1 MKRVLSAMLA
11 WLFFLVPL
19 TAAAADGYTTANL
32 NLRAGPD
39 PQYPAVMMLPIGTP
53 VSIQGC
59 LDQWSWCDVIVG
71 PNRGWVAGQYLQ
83 YVYQGQRVYVP
94 DYGPRIGI
102 PIVTFSLGLY
112 WDSYYRSRPWYGQRS
127 TWINRRIVARPPP
140 PRPAR
145 PPSSRPP
152 VNQQRPTRPPATRPA
167 SRPNPPG
174 GGNTARPSSRP
185 NPDANPSH
193 PTPAQRP
200 QPNNRRSNDKEGGRG

>member
-1 MKRVLSAMLA
+1 MLT

-19 TAAAADGYTTANL
+19 AATAADGYTTVNL

-39 PQYPAVMMLPIGTP
+39 LQYPAVTVVPVGTL

-94 DYGPRIGI
+94 AYGTRIGI

-112 WDSYYRSRPWYGQRS
+112 WDNYYRSRPWYGQRN
-127 TWINRRIVARPPP
+127 TWINRPIG
-140 PRPAR
+140 AR
-145 PPSSRPP
+145 PPSSRP
-152 VNQQRPTRPPATRPA
+152 RPPLGSHSPRPR
-167 SRPNPPG
+167 SSMNY
-174 GGNTARPSSRP
+174 PSSRP
-185 NPDANPSH
+185 SFRQQHPMRSPATRSSSH
-193 PTPAQRP
+193 HAPTQGP
-200 QPNNRRSNDKEGGRG
+200 QSNNRRSNHNGRN